1 MNEHVPARGAQRI
14 LLLLLAFAF
23 LGMTA
28 VSLWQRIMQPD
39 LLVPADTRQQR
50 AGRDEAPA
58 GDMNDIARLMQQIKN
73 NPGDVAAMIH
83 LSEHFVEEKNWEA
96 AENFLRRAVVAA
108 PGNPQPLYLLG
119 VVLHNRGNHA
129 EAAVCLERVVSL
141 RDEPSVR
148 YSLGVL
154 YLHYLQNPAGGV
166 SHLRAALVQPGLPD
180 DLAGLIRTELDAF
193 APQAASPQ
201 DADASAKAAPEKKG
215 KGAKP
220 SPAR

>member
-1 MNEHVPARGAQRI
+1 MNEHVPARGMQRV
-14 LLLLLAFAF
+14 LLLFLAFAF

-39 LLVPADTRQQR
+39 LVVPADARR
-50 AGRDEAPA
+50 SSAEREEAPE
-58 GDMNDIARLMQQIKN
+58 GSIGEIGRLMQQVRQ
-73 NPGDVAAMIH
+73 NPGDAAALLH
-83 LSEHFVEEKNWEA
+83 LAEHLVEEKNWEA

-119 VVLHNRGNHA
+119 VVLHNRGQHA
-129 EAAVCLERVVSL
+129 EAAACLERVVNL

-154 YLHYLQNPAGGV
+154 YAHYLQDRAGGIG
-166 SHLRAALVQPGLPD
+166 HLRAALAQPGLPD
-180 DLAGLIRTELDAF
+180 DLAGLIRAELDVLEPR
-193 APQAASPQ
+193 APSPR
-201 DADASAKAAPEKKG
+201 DADGSAKAAP
-215 KGAKP
+215 

>member
-1 MNEHVPARGAQRI
+1 MNEHVPARGAQRL

-39 LLVPADTRQQR
+39 LVVLADARQKS

-58 GDMNDIARLMQQIKN
+58 GDMNDIGRLMQQIKN
-73 NPGDVAAMIH
+73 NPGDVAAMVH
-83 LSEHFVEEKNWEA
+83 LAEHFVEEKNWEP

-119 VVLHNRGNHA
+119 VVLHNRGQHA
-129 EAAVCLERVVSL
+129 EAAACLERVVSL

-154 YLHYLQNPAGGV
+154 YAHYLQDPARGV
-166 SHLRAALVQPGLPD
+166 GHLRAALALPGLSD
-180 DLAGLIRTELDAF
+180 DLASLIRAELDAL
-193 APQAASPQ
+193 APRAAAPP
-201 DADASAKAAPEKKG
+201 DADLSAKTAPEKKG
-215 KGAKP
+215 KGANP